1 MVWRAWLMWRSG
13 QIVETAVSNLIPF
26 EGMFID
32 GMRVPSADGRTT
44 DVLNPANNSVIARVA
59 AATKEDAEHAVR
71 VAHQRFSEGAWRKLN
86 SRARGQLLQRIADRV
101 RDHLGKLRQLE
112 SQNGGKPISATRW
125 ELESVANTFEYYA
138 GAVNKFCG
146 QTIPVA
152 KDGNAF
158 TFHEPLGV
166 CVLITPWNFPLMIAA
181 WKIAPALAMGNTVV
195 LKPASA
201 TPLTALAFAEIAAEA
216 GVPDGVFNVLPGAG
230 ALAGPALVQHPLVR
244 KISITGSTEVGTQIM
259 KLAAD
264 GIKRVS
270 LELGGKSANI
280 VFADAPMDV
289 CIESSLWSVY
299 DNAGQDCCS
308 RSRFLIQRPIY
319 DEFVARF
326 VARVKAL
333 RVGDPAD
340 ERTEMGPLITRQHR
354 EAVRQ
359 YIEIGDA
366 EGAPRLVGG
375 EIPQAGALAQGNYL
389 TPAVYG
395 NVDPK
400 MRIAQEEIFGPVVAM
415 IPFDTEE
422 DAVRIANDSAYGLS
436 GSLWT
441 RDIGRA
447 LRVARGIEAGMLS
460 INSSSSVHIEAPFG
474 GVKQSGIGREQGM
487 IALEHYSEYK
497 TVFIA
502 ND

>member
-1 MVWRAWLMWRSG
+1 M
-13 QIVETAVSNLIPF
+13 SNIPF
-26 EGMFID
+26 EGLLID
-32 GMRVPSADGRTT
+32 GKRVPSANGIAT
-44 DVLNPANNSVIARVA
+44 DVVNPANNEVIARVA
-59 AATKEDAEHAVR
+59 AATKDDADQAVR
-71 VAHQRFSEGAWRKLN
+71 LAHERFEQGAWRRMN
-86 SRARGQLLQRIADRV
+86 SRERGQLLQRIANRM
-101 RDHLGKLRQLE
+101 RDNLMKFRQLE
-112 SQNGGKPISATRW
+112 SKNGGKPISATSW

-138 GAVNKFCG
+138 GAVNKFHG
-146 QTIPVA
+146 ETIPGA
-152 KDGNAF
+152 KDGSLL

-195 LKPASA
+195 LKPASV
-201 TPLTALAFAEIAAEA
+201 TPLTALAFGELCLEA
-216 GVPDGVFNVLPGAG
+216 GVPPGVFNVLPGSG
-230 ALAGPALVQHPLVR
+230 ALAGPALVQHPLTR

-280 VFADAPMDV
+280 IFADANLDTCV
-289 CIESSLWSVY
+289 ESSLWSVY

-319 DEFVARF
+319 DEFVERF
-326 VARVKAL
+326 LKRVKTL
-333 RVGDPAD
+333 RVGDTAD
-340 ERTEMGPLITRQHR
+340 ERTEMGPLITPQHR
-354 EAVRQ
+354 ETVRQ
-359 YIEIGDA
+359 YIAIGDA
-366 EGAPRLVGG
+366 EGARRVVGG
-375 EIPQAGALAQGNYL
+375 EIPKDGALAKGNYL
-389 TPAVYG
+389 MPAVFT
-395 NVDPK
+395 NVNAK

-415 IPFDTEE
+415 IPFDSEA

-447 LRVARGIEAGMLS
+447 MRIARALETGLLS

-474 GVKQSGIGREQGM
+474 GFKQSGIGREQGM
-487 IALEHYSEYK
+487 VALEHYSEYK

>member
-1 MVWRAWLMWRSG
+1 MSDK
-13 QIVETAVSNLIPF
+13 IPF
-26 EGMFID
+26 EGLLID
-32 GMRVPSADGRTT
+32 GKRVASADGKTAN
-44 DVLNPANNSVIARVA
+44 VYNPANGQVLARVA
-59 AATKEDAEHAVR
+59 QATPEDADRAVR
-71 VAHQRFSEGAWRKLN
+71 VAHQRFSDGAWRKMN
-86 SRARGQLLQRIADRV
+86 SRDRGRLLQRIADLM
-101 RDHLGKLRQLE
+101 RDNLDQFRKLE
-112 SQNGGKPISATRW
+112 SQNGGKPISATGW

-138 GAVNKFCG
+138 GAVNKFHG

-152 KDGNAF
+152 KDGNLF

-201 TPLTALAFAEIAAEA
+201 TPLTALAFGELCLHAGLPA
-216 GVPDGVFNVLPGAG
+216 GVLNVLPGPG

-244 KISITGSTEVGTQIM
+244 KISLTGSTQVGAQIM

-280 VFADAPMDV
+280 IFADTNLDTCV
-289 CIESSLWSVY
+289 ESSLWSVY

-319 DEFVARF
+319 DEFVERF
-326 VARVKAL
+326 VQRVKTIKL
-333 RVGDPAD
+333 GDTAD
-340 ERTEMGPLITRQHR
+340 PQTEMGPLITPQHR
-354 EAVRQ
+354 QTVAQ

-366 EGAPRLVGG
+366 EGARRVIGG
-375 EIPQAGALAQGNYL
+375 EIPKEGALAQGSYL
-389 TPAVYG
+389 MPAVY
-395 NVDPK
+395 VDVNPK

-422 DAVRIANDSAYGLS
+422 DAVRIANDSHYGLS

-447 LRVARGIEAGMLS
+447 LRMARALETGMLS

-487 IALEHYSEYK
+487 VALEHYSEYK
-497 TVFIA
+497 SVFIA
-502 ND
+502 NE

>member
-1 MVWRAWLMWRSG
+1 MSD
-13 QIVETAVSNLIPF
+13 IPF
-26 EGMFID
+26 EGLLID
-32 GMRVPSADGRTT
+32 GKRVPSADGKTT
-44 DVLNPANNSVIARVA
+44 DVVNPANNEVIARVA
-59 AATKEDAEHAVR
+59 AATKDDADQAVR
-71 VAHQRFSEGAWRKLN
+71 LAHERFEQGAWRKMN
-86 SRARGQLLQRIADRV
+86 SRERGQLLQRIANLM
-101 RDHLGKLRQLE
+101 RDNLMKFRQLE
-112 SQNGGKPISATRW
+112 SKNGGKPISATSW

-138 GAVNKFCG
+138 GAVNKFHG
-146 QTIPVA
+146 ETIPGA
-152 KDGNAF
+152 KDGSLL

-195 LKPASA
+195 LKPASV
-201 TPLTALAFAEIAAEA
+201 TPLTALAFGELCLEA
-216 GVPDGVFNVLPGAG
+216 GVPPGVFNVLSGSG
-230 ALAGPALVQHPLVR
+230 ALAGPALVQHPLTR
-244 KISITGSTEVGTQIM
+244 KISITGSTEVGAQIM

-280 VFADAPMDV
+280 IFADANLDTCV
-289 CIESSLWSVY
+289 ESSLWSVY

-319 DEFVARF
+319 DEFVERF
-326 VARVKAL
+326 LKRVKTL
-333 RVGDPAD
+333 RVSDTAD
-340 ERTEMGPLITRQHR
+340 ERTEMGPLITPQHR
-354 EAVRQ
+354 ETVRQ
-359 YIEIGDA
+359 YIAIGDA
-366 EGAPRLVGG
+366 EGARRVVGG
-375 EIPQAGALAQGNYL
+375 EIPNDGALAKGNYL
-389 TPAVYG
+389 MPAVYV
-395 NVDPK
+395 NVNPK

-415 IPFDTEE
+415 ISFDSEA

-447 LRVARGIEAGMLS
+447 MRVARYIETGLLS

-502 ND
+502 NE